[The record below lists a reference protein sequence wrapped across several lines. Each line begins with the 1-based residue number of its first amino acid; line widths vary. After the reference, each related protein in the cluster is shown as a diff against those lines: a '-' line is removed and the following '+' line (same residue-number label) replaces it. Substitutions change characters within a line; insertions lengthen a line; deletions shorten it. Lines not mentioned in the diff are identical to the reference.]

1 MPHTLV
7 RCVAGSYVV
16 GWTDDGRGF
25 APVGPKFPDPRSAV
39 RYADALEAMPVV
51 HPGVIHEALGLPLGA
66 GGRQS
71 GMTAAPTSTNPRS
84 AVRVPPAERLTPAS
98 RSRTSDRLNQTG

>member
-25 APVGPKFPDPRSAV
+25 APIGPKFPDPRSAV

-51 HPGVIHEALGLPLGA
+51 HPVPRRAADLARVTGVPGSQGQPLPEARDASPRALPEGTGTSSPVPHKPGLSPG
-66 GGRQS
+66 
-71 GMTAAPTSTNPRS
+71 
-84 AVRVPPAERLTPAS
+84 
-98 RSRTSDRLNQTG
+98 